1 MEQPSENSTNG
12 GVKAAFFRLFFGAK
26 GVPREGIWDRNMYVT
41 EFPVLGAVGFFP
53 LLGVLDL
60 SFNPTTTDNLCART
74 INLR

>member
-53 LLGVLDL
+53 LGV
-60 SFNPTTTDNLCART
+60 F
-74 INLR
+74 